1 MSKKNDFLPKYFICI
16 LVLVTCHA
24 FLMNGYYLVHK
35 QLNVG
40 TYLDPIKA
48 KADPTLF
55 KNSIYVQAVNR
66 TNVRLSPFYNVNI
79 LITKY
84 FDFETFAIILA
95 IVSLF
100 FCLAGFFALTRVLFH
115 SSVAGY
121 IAMLL
126 YSAALNNW
134 TLGSPAPYLNFF
146 HHGMLYAN
154 PLIIWS
160 MVFFFQKRYVL
171 ALFLAGLAWNF
182 HPMCTVF
189 VLWAYGLTWL
199 FNIKELRF
207 KTLTYACAAFALPA
221 LPAMLN
227 GLSYLAATQ
236 QPDYPLWITAARW
249 AAWYTCFPSTWPVI
263 SLVQASLFF
272 ALFIIAVYT
281 IPDGERK
288 RELLI
293 FTCSVLILCLA
304 GTIFADIYPV
314 PFILKLSL
322 WRSTL
327 IYLLIALPCIAYLLT
342 SIFKHSIPRRFL
354 VIALIVLLT
363 GYIRCFPLYY
373 LPLFMCG
380 VLFFIYEDWLA
391 QRLPRIARM
400 GIPLFFTVLAL
411 LVSYHLLT
419 GERGLRLLIFFLSTA
434 VFCTIT
440 AMLEKRFS
448 FNATAWTLWMLFFVV
463 LFDAGTLYYRGGPEI
478 YYHGRFQGKRDPWA
492 DIQMFAQTHS
502 AKDDLF
508 IVPTYM
514 NDFGVYSLR
523 ATLGDWAEGA
533 NAIYLDNQFT
543 REWLTRMKD
552 LGWKKFCFDS
562 NAEGYYCLPTSEVVK
577 TAKKYGVKYII
588 TEKPKTFALH
598 KIYENEQFILYSAPH
613 YSAAGST

>member
-1 MSKKNDFLPKYFICI
+1 
-16 LVLVTCHA
+16 
-24 FLMNGYYLVHK
+24 MNGYYLVHK

-66 TNVRLSPFYNVNI
+66 TKVRLSAFYNLNI

-84 FDFETFAIILA
+84 FDFETFAIIMA

-100 FCLAGFFALTRVLFH
+100 FCLAGLFALTRVLFH

-146 HHGMLYAN
+146 HHAMLFAN

-160 MVFFFQKRYVL
+160 MVFFFQKRYVP

-182 HPMCTVF
+182 HPMNTLF
-189 VLWAYGLTWL
+189 ILWAYFLTGV
-199 FNIKELRF
+199 FNYNKF
-207 KTLTYACAAFALPA
+207 SAATIRSCCIAFIVPA
-221 LPAMLN
+221 LPTFITSF
-227 GLSYLAATQ
+227 SYLQATQ
-236 QPDYPLWITAARW
+236 QVDSPVWISTVLWT
-249 AAWYTCFPSTWPVI
+249 AWYTCFPSTWPVI

-272 ALFIIAVYT
+272 VLFIIAVYT

-342 SIFKHSIPRRFL
+342 SIFKHSVPRRFL

-363 GYIRCFPLYY
+363 GYIKCFPLYY

-419 GERGLRLLIFFLSTA
+419 GERGLRLLMFFLSTA
-434 VFCTIT
+434 VFFIIT
-440 AMLEKRFS
+440 ARLEKRFS
-448 FNATAWTLWMLFFVV
+448 FNAAAWTLWILLFVV
-463 LFDAGTLYYRGGPEI
+463 LFDAGSLYFRGGPEI

-543 REWLTRMKD
+543 REWLTRMKE
-552 LGWKKFCFDS
+552 LGWKTFC
-562 NAEGYYCLPTSEVVK
+562 Y
-577 TAKKYGVKYII
+577 
-588 TEKPKTFALH
+588 
-598 KIYENEQFILYSAPH
+598 
-613 YSAAGST
+613 